1 MLTSISRGDD
11 LDLTLQHIQHAH
23 NAAYAGQRTYW
34 YFNGIRAGSIDA
46 SLYSAARFALGP
58 ELNATSLDEVIR
70 LCDSIKAQS
79 ETWNDEPFGFY
90 LPGQTQPAGQLP
102 RAAVSHLG
110 LLAYGVHANG
120 FTRRDGQLHI
130 WVAKRSMTK
139 PTFPG
144 QWDNMVG
151 GGLTAGYTHR
161 EILVKETDEEA
172 GLNVDDMLAT
182 EFIGCL
188 NYQHAHE
195 TGLRNDCLFVYDLE
209 LPESLEPH
217 PKDGEVER
225 FELWSMDQL
234 RDTIRRTRD
243 FKYNCNLVMIEF
255 MLRHGVLDDHPD
267 HDRIKMALD
276 QRFEP
281 A

>member
-1 MLTSISRGDD
+1 ME
-11 LDLTLQHIQHAH
+11 HIRFAH
-23 NAAYAGQRTYW
+23 NSQDAAPRTSW
-34 YFNGIRAGSIDA
+34 WFNGKTAGSVNP
-46 SLYSAARFALGP
+46 SLQPLAESIFGSD
-58 ELNATSLDEVIR
+58 LNATSIEQVQS
-70 LCDSIKAQS
+70 LCDAIKPAQ
-79 ETWNDEPFGFY
+79 TYWIDEPFGFY
-90 LPGQTQPAGQLP
+90 LPGQTTPVGQLP

-120 FTRRDGQLHI
+120 FTMRDGQPHI
-130 WVAKRSMTK
+130 WVAKRAMDK

-172 GLNVDDMLAT
+172 GLSVEDMLST
-182 EFIGCL
+182 TFVGRL
-188 NYQHAHE
+188 SYQHAHQG
-195 TGLRNDCLFVYDLE
+195 GLRNDCLFIYDLE
-209 LPESLEPH
+209 MPEDMVPH

-225 FELWSMDQL
+225 FELWSMDRL
-234 RDTIRRTRD
+234 RDTLSTTRD

-255 MLRHGVLDDHPD
+255 MLRYGVLDDHPD
-267 HDRIKMALD
+267 IEQIKSELD